1 MLDRHGCDALSAS
14 RPSGNGTG
22 PEWSHALLCCSWDRY
37 LAPLHS
43 CPHPNPSLGH
53 SGAVGSAFSVAPVAV
68 YSARQQCLG
77 QEELW
82 AALRS
87 DWPAASQLS
96 VVQAVASQLLRP
108 ASVFASHLLALLPLL
123 PSPSDPTLLLHVP
136 TRAAIDAVPG
146 ERGRSGHRQAR
157 SQTLSSYLSVLRHHA
172 ASVPASSLLLLVER
186 EQIVQEVSAALPQL
200 AVTPLL
206 SVLAQY
212 WERAEQRAE
221 GLQHAV
227 AVSAVLLAAALASEW
242 VGEWSSVLTQLA
254 VAASARAG
262 GVRVWDVNGERWTPS
277 CWSAAPHLFTAHL
290 VPPAPSNIPAVHA
303 LLSSSP
309 ARALSPVAPCAQ
321 LVIVLGLSLP
331 GSGVEL
337 LQDWL
342 RSSPAFGLQQDD
354 ELSAAYSALFGVVSR
369 SVAEYG
375 ELRVA
380 AAVRPALASAV
391 AAPPAPVQACRC
403 CSGAR
408 CLLVPS
414 AVAARLAHLAVRAAR
429 LPAGA
434 GAGARAADAAA
445 SESAR

>member
-1 MLDRHGCDALSAS
+1 M
-14 RPSGNGTG
+14 
-22 PEWSHALLCCSWDRY
+22 
-37 LAPLHS
+37 
-43 CPHPNPSLGH
+43 
-53 SGAVGSAFSVAPVAV
+53 
-68 YSARQQCLG
+68 
-77 QEELW
+77 
-82 AALRS
+82 
-87 DWPAASQLS
+87 
-96 VVQAVASQLLRP
+96 
-108 ASVFASHLLALLPLL
+108 
-123 PSPSDPTLLLHVP
+123 
-136 TRAAIDAVPG
+136 
-146 ERGRSGHRQAR
+146 
-157 SQTLSSYLSVLRHHA
+157 
-172 ASVPASSLLLLVER
+172 
-186 EQIVQEVSAALPQL
+186 QEVSAALPQL

-212 WERAEQRAE
+212 WEREEQRAE

-309 ARALSPVAPCAQ
+309 ARALSPVAPRTQ

-375 ELRVA
+375 ELRVRLLSVLRSLQPSQRLLLQFRPAGAAVERAVSLYHQPSLLASLISQYALPGSLQVLVLAREPRTLLLQNLRANGLEAEDELLTEGKVLRDLLSSLEAECKAMDLSLFRTVEYERLFHSHTQQEASRLARWLNLTSETELQAATAALTQLLASQRPRLRSEREDVEAQEQQEPGVSAALRFLFDSAGSMQLFNPRHPSRSA
-380 AAVRPALASAV
+380 AAYDYASTAASAV
-391 AAPPAPVQACRC
+391 RSVQQR
-403 CSGAR
+403 
-408 CLLVPS
+408 
-414 AVAARLAHLAVRAAR
+414 
-429 LPAGA
+429 AGA
-434 GAGARAADAAA
+434 AANGGY
-445 SESAR
+445 EG